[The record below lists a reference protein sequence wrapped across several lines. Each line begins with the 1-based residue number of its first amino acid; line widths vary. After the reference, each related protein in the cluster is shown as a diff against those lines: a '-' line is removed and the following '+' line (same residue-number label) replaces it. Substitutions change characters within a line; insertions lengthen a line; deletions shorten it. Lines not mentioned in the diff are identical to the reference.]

1 MIFEAA
7 LVYLG
12 VLVALKLLYLFRE
25 TSFLSSYLSTFVA
38 LTLIYP
44 PVIHVALRRI
54 PISFFEKNAPSI
66 VSSFFYFV
74 AAAFAIMPPFLI
86 LNHFYQWIFFDRGLS
101 LAFLDFSPQTVLIQT
116 FLIAFP
122 EEFFFRGYLQT
133 LISKASKKFDRK
145 IHLFGS
151 RRFAISWAIPVTS
164 FLFAASHSLITFR
177 WWHFA
182 IFFPSLVF
190 GWLREKT
197 NGLVAPILFH
207 ALSNLLVFWIG
218 AVYR

>member
-1 MIFEAA
+1 MLLEIT
-7 LVYLG
+7 LIYLG
-12 VLVALKLLYLFRE
+12 VLTSLKLLYLFRN
-25 TSFLSSYLSTFVA
+25 TPFLTSYLSTIVA
-38 LTLIYP
+38 LVLIYP
-44 PVIHVALRRI
+44 PVIHVSLRRI
-54 PISFFEKNAPSI
+54 SISFFEKNLASV
-66 VSSFFYFV
+66 VSSVYLFV
-74 AAAFAIMPPFLI
+74 ATSFAILPPFLVF
-86 LNHFYQWIFFDRGLS
+86 NHLYQRIFFDRGLNI
-101 LAFLDFSPQTVLIQT
+101 AFLDFSPQTVLVQT

-133 LISKASKKFDRK
+133 LISKKLPQK

-151 RRFAISWAIPVTS
+151 RRLAISWAIPIAS

-190 GWLREKT
+190 GCLREKT